1 MESEWLRDV
10 WEFIRVYL
18 EDKLFACIFSWIFV
32 KNFPTSFAKGNV
44 FVYVWIFIILK
55 N

>member
-10 WEFIRVYL
+10 WKCIRVYL

-44 FVYVWIFIILK
+44 YSCTYGYLLY
-55 N
+55 